1 MHDSLDLDLLLM
13 WDATSVVPDMPSRA
27 VTPPSGAAEAQC
39 AGLQREDAKSPEKK
53 QQPRNSGSSEEGDGS
68 ASGSEGVD
76 AKRQKRMRRNRESA
90 AMSRERKK
98 KHIDELEHKLA
109 MLSST
114 VASLQAENNALR
126 SQRIG
131 AQGVDTHPPE
141 LRDLKQMTNTPLSLQ
156 RPLLAPVH
164 LVDVR

>member
-1 MHDSLDLDLLLM
+1 MHFANGITSEERGTVKMDSIDDLDLLGLT
-13 WDATSVVPDMPSRA
+13 WDTTSVVPDTRT
-27 VTPPSGAAEAQC
+27 VTPSAGAEAH
-39 AGLQREDAKSPEKK
+39 GVDHED
-53 QQPRNSGSSEEGDGS
+53 EEG
-68 ASGSEGVD
+68 EGVD